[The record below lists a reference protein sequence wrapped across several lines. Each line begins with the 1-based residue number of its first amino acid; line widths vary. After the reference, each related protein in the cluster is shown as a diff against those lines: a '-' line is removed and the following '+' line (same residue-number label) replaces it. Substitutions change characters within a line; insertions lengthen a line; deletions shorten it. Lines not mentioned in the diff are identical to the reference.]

1 MIIHKNFDYVSFR
14 TNQKKKYSLYSNTVG
29 LFLIDP
35 LQRDL
40 YCLKKKN
47 NRIPVRTGV
56 PGTTRS
62 PDPVTLAD
70 QICSIQRE
78 RGGHAL
84 GHIKNLVRSMK
95 KIVTQI
101 SITTGTTIPAPH
113 ENFKYLIECWIA
125 TDRSHRYVPGLCY
138 CTRIN

>member
-14 TNQKKKYSLYSNTVG
+14 TNQKKKIFVVLQYG
-29 LFLIDP
+29 RPLFDRPVTKRPILFE
-35 LQRDL
+35 
-40 YCLKKKN
+40 KKN

>member
-14 TNQKKKYSLYSNTVG
+14 TNQKKKYSLYPHTVG

-35 LQRDL
+35 LQ
-40 YCLKKKN
+40 N